1 MMKSTS
7 DAKRSMTFKTFLKL
21 TVLVAS
27 QLFSLFILYFGGMV
41 IGYSCSS
48 LICDDMTFFW
58 FVGGLTTT
66 IVFHTYL
73 AFRVGISRRRNGRS
87 RRTWEQTS

>member
-27 QLFSLFILYFGGMV
+27 QLFSIFILFSGMV
-41 IGYSCSS
+41 WIDLSCKATYDICQDMES
-48 LICDDMTFFW
+48 L
-58 FVGGLTTT
+58 VLYGGLITT
-66 IVFHTYL
+66 IVFHTYI
-73 AFRVGISRRRNGRS
+73 AFRVGTSRRL
-87 RRTWEQTS
+87 